1 MWCTYSENTFKVRTV
16 PVVVLECICAS
27 AYFVV
32 FGIAGLDE
40 FLTEL
45 STYNKGARCLDMYGV
60 VHAYL
65 LYGY

>member
-1 MWCTYSENTFKVRTV
+1 VKTHFKVRTI
-16 PVVVLECICAS
+16 PVVVLECMRAS

-60 VHAYL
+60 VRVYL
-65 LYGY
+65 LFRY